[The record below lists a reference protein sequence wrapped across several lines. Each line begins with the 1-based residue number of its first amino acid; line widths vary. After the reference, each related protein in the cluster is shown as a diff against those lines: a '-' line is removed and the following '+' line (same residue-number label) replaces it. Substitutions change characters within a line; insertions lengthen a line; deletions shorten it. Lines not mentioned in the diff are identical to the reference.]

1 LESNEDLWKSY
12 AKNRDDK
19 TREQL
24 IKLYIPLVKYFT
36 DRISY
41 QLPSEVR
48 KNDRED
54 LYIEGIIGLIE
65 AVGKF
70 DITRNIKFETFA
82 SKRIR
87 GAIIDS
93 LRKEDLL
100 PKNVRE
106 MAKKVENAYI
116 TMESKLGRP
125 ASDEEMAEELGVTTD
140 SFYDILDKIKGITL
154 LSLDGDILSRNGE
167 KFSFEDILGD
177 EPAVLI
183 EFEKNEVTAM
193 LAGFIEALD
202 KTERT
207 VLECYYWEE
216 MNFKEIG
223 KVLDISESRVC
234 QIHTKTVLRLRSGFK
249 KTA

>member
-1 LESNEDLWKSY
+1 METNGDLWKSY

-19 TREQL
+19 TREQI
-24 IKLYIPLVKYFT
+24 IKAYLPLVKYFT

-41 QLPSEVR
+41 QLPAEVR

-54 LYIEGIIGLIE
+54 LYIEGVIGLIE
-65 AVGKF
+65 AVEKF
-70 DITRNIKFETFA
+70 DIARNIKFETFA
-82 SKRIR
+82 SKRVR

-106 MAKKVENAYI
+106 TAKKVENAYI
-116 TMESKLGRP
+116 ATESRLGRP
-125 ASDEEMAEELGVTTD
+125 ATDEEMAEELGMTTEA
-140 SFYDILDKIKGITL
+140 FYDILDKIKGITL

-183 EFEKNEVTAM
+183 EFEKDEVRAM
-193 LAGFIEALD
+193 LAGFIDALD
-202 KTERT
+202 KDERT
-207 VLECYYWEE
+207 VLECYYWHE

-223 KVLDISESRVC
+223 KVLDVSESRVC

>member
-1 LESNEDLWKSY
+1 LESNGDLWKSY

-24 IKLYIPLVKYFT
+24 IKLYLPLVKYFA

-41 QLPSEVR
+41 QLPAEVR

-54 LYIEGIIGLIE
+54 LYIEGVIGLIE
-65 AVGKF
+65 AVEKF
-70 DITRNIKFETFA
+70 DITRNIKFETYA
-82 SKRIR
+82 SRRVR

-116 TMESKLGRP
+116 TTESKLGRP
-125 ASDEEMAEELGVTTD
+125 ATDDEMAEELGMTTEA
-140 SFYDILDKIKGITL
+140 FYDILDKIKGITL

-183 EFEKNEVTAM
+183 EFEKDEVTAM
-193 LAGFIEALD
+193 LAGFIDALD
-202 KTERT
+202 KDERT
-207 VLECYYWEE
+207 VLECYYWHE

-223 KVLDISESRVC
+223 KVLDVSESRVC